1 MPLYSDSSYYCG
13 GAQLY
18 SPYYVPSSSFAPSF
32 SGYSRNAL
40 SGTYSAP
47 PARSTFAA
55 INRHYKP
62 MLTPISESYA
72 ARRPQNLASLTRI
85 NSPKLNLHSSYIP
98 PRPIQINT
106 ADIDVS
112 SSRYRRAAARS
123 KSPEKIVYG
132 KASSPA
138 NENDSPFMPRVDQN
152 DPPQNRSTIKRDR
165 NIVRLSTM
173 RSRSKSRSKKS
184 QSSSS
189 KSSVKKDSDTEAT
202 TSTVPHSPSPD
213 TKGKTSWRDKFGDD
227 LLTKNKDVVR
237 KTPGELILEKH
248 IIKPKHKEPEEGQMQ
263 KTEIIYL
270 EPKLR
275 KSIRRHSLA
284 KCPSFKDICKDISAE
299 LKVNDDLNAGELR
312 RRASL
317 IFEEEQQNI
326 LQKIVESGAESVDEA
341 LVAVDEQINEPIL
354 EEADDINL
362 KLKHSRHIVT
372 AIVDVDNMEER
383 AETKD
388 VPIEQNKSPK
398 WKVVVEKIE
407 EDHAIH
413 TVFKLP
419 KKKAKTSTDGAPK
432 VAKPKPISK
441 IKKSESGEDFWGAIG
456 TRETVYYDQRRRD
469 LLALEMK
476 KKEDDLLGLQNAE
489 NLQEPK
495 IGCEDE
501 TVETEVTIKKS
512 EDIKPKV
519 EKTEPLPLK
528 KSKSKPKANVGAPVE
543 KNNAAD
549 AGKATEKVE
558 QGSVSVEKAKVKT
571 VDKVSVETK
580 IKIGQKQ
587 KIVVK
592 SIETAMHPKLT
603 ENKQPKIQNATVTI
617 IEKQS
622 IITKR
627 FESAQ
632 KLTILPSKS
641 PDVATSSQS
650 TITPTS
656 TDASQIT
663 TDKYDANMNN
673 KNVVKIQPSKNSEI
687 QTPLKI
693 TTGLKAKSPEIKQKQ
708 TKVKDF
714 ATMKEENKIP
724 ATTATTEHKSAAE
737 NINKMIKG
745 ISGSNVAASSSN
757 NEDDGT
763 TCDKMQNTTEN
774 SFTETR
780 SVKKRN
786 ENQVTSS
793 SKMSP
798 IYRKYDEKAN
808 SKKSSKSSTKH
819 SKECTPADEIND
831 KSLSTNTGD
840 DLNKTNSLSK
850 FPTIANLNNL
860 SLTTNNKSSTAD
872 EYCISGEESDVTSVY
887 GSDSEYSS
895 DDLSSSGE
903 DEMGLKRR
911 HKKKNK
917 DKNFDP
923 KKVVKL
929 DHKRKCYVVDE
940 SPKYPLIATPRPLQ
954 KRWHYYSESETES
967 EETSDENSSDESC
980 FVECAQSGS
989 EKGKEVRMS
998 TCSNDSGFE
1007 GGTAPTSPKKMLET
1021 SYTFAQFQRSGR
1033 ITAPATTIPRFKKY
1047 AVDDFHF
1054 LTVLGKGSFGK
1065 VLLAELRNTEFY
1077 YAVKCLK
1084 KDVVLEDDDVE
1095 CTLIERKVLALG
1107 TKHPYLCH
1115 LFCTF
1120 QTESHLFFV
1129 MEYLNGGDLM
1139 FHIQVSGRF
1148 PEPRAKF
1155 YAAEIISGLKFLHK
1169 KGIIYRDL
1177 KLDNILLDF
1186 DGHVRIADFGMCK
1199 LQIYLDRTADSFCG
1213 TPDYMAP
1220 EVIKGLKYNQAVDWW
1235 SFGVLLYEMLIG
1247 QSPFSGCD
1255 EDELFWSICNEIP
1268 WYPFYLSKDALN
1280 ILSKLLEKDSN
1291 TRMGAPTS
1299 PHEDITENIFF
1310 NEIDWK
1316 KLERRMLEPPFKP
1329 QVKHPLDTQYFDR
1342 AFTRERVRLTPIDK
1356 EILQSMDQQQFQ
1368 GFTYTNPNATPT

>member
-1 MPLYSDSSYYCG
+1 MPLYSDSSYYSG

-18 SPYYVPSSSFAPSF
+18 SPYYVPSSSFVPSF
-32 SGYSRNAL
+32 SGYTRNAM

-47 PARSTFAA
+47 PARTSTFAA

-62 MLTPISESYA
+62 MLTPISETYA

-112 SSRYRRAAARS
+112 SSRYRRAASKS

-138 NENDSPFMPRVDQN
+138 NDNDSPFMPRVDQN
-152 DPPQNRSTIKRDR
+152 DPPQSRSTIKRDR

-184 QSSSS
+184 DSSSS
-189 KSSVKKDSDTEAT
+189 KSSVKKDSDSEVT
-202 TSTVPHSPSPD
+202 TASAYKDVPHSPSPD

-248 IIKPKHKEPEEGQMQ
+248 IIKPKHKEPNEGPVQ

-299 LKVNDDLNAGELR
+299 LKVNDDLNAGDLR

-326 LQKIVESGAESVDEA
+326 LQKIVESGVESVDA
-341 LVAVDEQINEPIL
+341 VLDAVDEQVNEPVP
-354 EEADDINL
+354 EETDQLNT
-362 KLKHSRHIVT
+362 KPKHSRHIVS
-372 AIVDVDNMEER
+372 AIVEVDNVDER
-383 AETKD
+383 PVIKD
-388 VPIEQNKSPK
+388 APIEQNKSPK

-419 KKKAKTSTDGAPK
+419 KKKAKTNTDGTPK
-432 VAKPKPISK
+432 VAKPKPITK
-441 IKKSESGEDFWGAIG
+441 VKKEESEEDFWGAIG

-476 KKEDDLLGLQNAE
+476 KKEEEEVVGAPTDLECLPEPTKRVEDVTVHAE
-489 NLQEPK
+489 
-495 IGCEDE
+495 
-501 TVETEVTIKKS
+501 VSIKKS
-512 EDIKPKV
+512 EEIKSKA
-519 EKTEPLPLK
+519 EKTELLPLK
-528 KSKSKPKANVGAPVE
+528 KSKSRPKAIATGE
-543 KNNAAD
+543 KNNEVE
-549 AGKATEKVE
+549 AGKAVEKVE
-558 QGSVSVEKAKVKT
+558 LKAVTVEKAKVKT
-571 VDKVSVETK
+571 VDKITVETK

-587 KIVVK
+587 KIVLK
-592 SIETAMHPKLT
+592 SVEAAKHPKLS
-603 ENKQPKIQNATVTI
+603 ENKQPKLQMATVTI
-617 IEKQS
+617 VEKQS

-627 FESAQ
+627 IESAQ

-650 TITPTS
+650 TITPTTS

-673 KNVVKIQPSKNSEI
+673 KNVVKIQPSKNAEI

-724 ATTATTEHKSAAE
+724 ATTTTTATTEHKPAAE

-745 ISGSNVAASSSN
+745 ISGSNIVASN
-757 NEDDGT
+757 DDTT
-763 TCDKMQNTTEN
+763 TCDKMQTTTEN

-780 SVKKRN
+780 SVKKRTEN
-786 ENQVTSS
+786 NQVTSS
-793 SKMSP
+793 SKMSS
-798 IYRKYDEKAN
+798 IYRKYDDKTS
-808 SKKSSKSSTKH
+808 SKKLSSKSSTKQLQ
-819 SKECTPADEIND
+819 ECTASAADAINND

-860 SLTTNNKSSTAD
+860 SLTTNNKSSTAATATATAD

-895 DDLSSSGE
+895 DGSSSS
-903 DEMGLKRR
+903 EMGLKRR

-967 EETSDENSSDESC
+967 DETSDENSSDESC

-989 EKGKEVRMS
+989 DKGKEVRMS

-1007 GGTAPTSPKKMLET
+1007 GGTAPTSPKKML
-1021 SYTFAQFQRSGR
+1021 GK
-1033 ITAPATTIPRFKKY
+1033 ITILNYLPNLVY
-1047 AVDDFHF
+1047 A
-1054 LTVLGKGSFGK
+1054 GS
-1065 VLLAELRNTEFY
+1065 
-1077 YAVKCLK
+1077 
-1084 KDVVLEDDDVE
+1084 
-1095 CTLIERKVLALG
+1095 
-1107 TKHPYLCH
+1107 
-1115 LFCTF
+1115 
-1120 QTESHLFFV
+1120 
-1129 MEYLNGGDLM
+1129 M
-1139 FHIQVSGRF
+1139 
-1148 PEPRAKF
+1148 
-1155 YAAEIISGLKFLHK
+1155 
-1169 KGIIYRDL
+1169 
-1177 KLDNILLDF
+1177 
-1186 DGHVRIADFGMCK
+1186 
-1199 LQIYLDRTADSFCG
+1199 
-1213 TPDYMAP
+1213 
-1220 EVIKGLKYNQAVDWW
+1220 
-1235 SFGVLLYEMLIG
+1235 
-1247 QSPFSGCD
+1247 
-1255 EDELFWSICNEIP
+1255 
-1268 WYPFYLSKDALN
+1268 
-1280 ILSKLLEKDSN
+1280 
-1291 TRMGAPTS
+1291 
-1299 PHEDITENIFF
+1299 
-1310 NEIDWK
+1310 
-1316 KLERRMLEPPFKP
+1316 
-1329 QVKHPLDTQYFDR
+1329 
-1342 AFTRERVRLTPIDK
+1342 
-1356 EILQSMDQQQFQ
+1356 
-1368 GFTYTNPNATPT
+1368 